1 MRMRNRVLTGTACV
15 ALTAAL
21 AACGATTATTT
32 TITGS
37 TLTIYASL
45 PLNGPESSEAH
56 DVLDAEQLALKQEGG
71 KIGRYTIDLIALNDA
86 TGSGWSPKLIA
97 DNARTVIQRDNAV
110 AYIGEIDPNASAQA
124 IPITNADDLLQVSP
138 YDTAIALTQA
148 TKAVSGSPDNYYESF
163 STYGRTFG
171 RVVPDDTD
179 QAKAD
184 LQEMQSLGVKKLF
197 IAEDGNAYGDAIA
210 LAVDEDASRYG
221 ITTTTPSSSTS
232 GLASSGAD
240 ALFYGG
246 AASSKAVQVFN
257 TAASADP
264 HLKLFGP
271 GALYTSSF
279 VSGLSAPAQSAT
291 ILSEPGLTGAELP
304 AEGKAFLR
312 AFKAAYGHA
321 PWTQAIFGYAAMQVV
336 LRTLHAAG
344 ANVDQRAADIDNFFS
359 VKNISTALG
368 TMSIN
373 KDGDTSLAPY
383 IFSRVKGGK
392 LVVFKG
398 LIVGS

>member
-1 MRMRNRVLTGTACV
+1 
-15 ALTAAL
+15 
-21 AACGATTATTT
+21 
-32 TITGS
+32 
-37 TLTIYASL
+37 
-45 PLNGPESSEAH
+45 
-56 DVLDAEQLALKQEGG
+56 
-71 KIGRYTIDLIALNDA
+71 
-86 TGSGWSPKLIA
+86 
-97 DNARTVIQRDNAV
+97 
-110 AYIGEIDPNASAQA
+110 
-124 IPITNADDLLQVSP
+124 
-138 YDTAIALTQA
+138 
-148 TKAVSGSPDNYYESF
+148 
-163 STYGRTFG
+163 
-171 RVVPDDTD
+171 
-179 QAKAD
+179 
-184 LQEMQSLGVKKLF
+184 
-197 IAEDGNAYGDAIA
+197 
-210 LAVDEDASRYG
+210 
-221 ITTTTPSSSTS
+221 
-232 GLASSGAD
+232 
-240 ALFYGG
+240 
-246 AASSKAVQVFN
+246 VQVFN